1 MALTPG
7 YYIPSGFVKIRSW
20 LEVKEAKF
28 HYFEKKA
35 VITLCLVFV
44 ASATWSVYIAHS
56 QTNLNIQSLWELVM
70 FAMPSG
76 EGTGKESVDI
86 RSYP

>member
-7 YYIPSGFVKIRSW
+7 YYIPSGFVKLRSW
-20 LEVKEAKF
+20 LEVKEPKF
-28 HYFEKKA
+28 HSFETKA

-44 ASATWSVYIAHS
+44 ASATWSVYIARS
-56 QTNLNIQSLWELVM
+56 QTNLNIQSLWEFVM

-76 EGTGKESVDI
+76 EGTGKGSVDI